1 MKAVI
6 IFSFLFLT
14 AAICGNSAYAQEAEK
29 VAPDKVKVLLDND
42 KVKVLEF
49 RVKPGEKTGIHSHPG
64 EYILYTLTGG
74 TMKTTLEDGE
84 VSERTTKPGETS
96 WNKAVIHDNE
106 NIGETE
112 IRALVIEI
120 KASAAK

>member
-6 IFSFLFLT
+6 MFSILFLT
-14 AAICGNSAYAQEAEK
+14 AAVCGNFVYAQEAEK

-49 RVKPGEKTGIHSHPG
+49 RVKPGEKTGMHSHPG

-74 TMKTTLEDGE
+74 TMKTTLEDGDA
-84 VSERTTKPGETS
+84 SDRTTKPGETS

-106 NIGETE
+106 NIETE
-112 IRALVIEI
+112 IVHCYRN
-120 KASAAK
+120 